1 MEPSMPNAL
10 DYSPGLDLITN
21 EVAVMMQD
29 RPVVGLSAWLLDAVA
44 AAEREGRGVQL
55 VTPAGVRLSYPAR
68 TRLFSGRNTR
78 WVVQAAG
85 GDEAYDGLTGVKL
98 NWDGKKFALVTGTD
112 GRGELAAAWTADP
125 QQLDVRANL
134 HVLARVR
141 YPALDST
148 IVGRATELLF
158 TELTGAPPIGWGT
171 EEPVNRPWN
180 TEASA
185 SLTAYCHRRSPRPSL
200 LTVVGA
206 STDGVRPA
214 TGSAVISSRP
224 AGIEE
229 TVMLA
234 VAQPGLEPPDADTVR
249 DVIGRLAEE
258 VELVTVLVSAA
269 GAAADT
275 TSYPHFTGFPGP
287 IGLAIG
293 PQEARIGATT
303 KPVPIGPASRPAA
316 WYGLGDGTR
325 LPDWERLGDLL
336 RSVISGTSRAGTSR
350 EG

>member
-1 MEPSMPNAL
+1 MPDAL
-10 DYSPGLDLITN
+10 DYSPGLDLITD

-55 VTPAGVRLSYPAR
+55 VTPGGVRLSYPAR

-85 GDEAYDGLTGVKL
+85 GDAYDGLTGVKL
-98 NWDGKKFALVTGTD
+98 SWDGKKFAPIAGAD
-112 GRGELAAAWTADP
+112 GRGELAAAWMTEG
-125 QQLDVRANL
+125 QLDVRANL
-134 HVLARVR
+134 QVLARVR

-158 TELTGAPPIGWGT
+158 TELTGALPIGWGT

-180 TEASA
+180 AEANA

-206 STDGVRPA
+206 QTDGVLPA

-234 VAQPGLEPPDADTVR
+234 VAQPGLEPPDPDTVR

-303 KPVPIGPASRPAA
+303 KSVPIGPASRPAA

-336 RSVISGTSRAGTSR
+336 RSVIAGTSR

>member
-1 MEPSMPNAL
+1 MPNAL
-10 DYSPGLDLITN
+10 DYSPGLDLVTD

-29 RPVVGLSAWLLDAVA
+29 RLVVGLSAWLLDAVA

-78 WVVQAAG
+78 WVVQAG
-85 GDEAYDGLTGVKL
+85 EAYDGLTGVKL
-98 NWDGKKFALVTGTD
+98 SWDGKKFAPVTGPD

-125 QQLDVRANL
+125 ERLEVRANL
-134 HVLARVR
+134 QVLARVR

-148 IVGRATELLF
+148 LVGRATELLF

-180 TEASA
+180 AEAGA

-206 STDGVRPA
+206 ATDGILPA
-214 TGSAVISSRP
+214 TGSAVVNRRP

-234 VAQPGLEPPDADTVR
+234 VAQPGLEPPDADKVR

-293 PQEARIGATT
+293 PQEARTGTAT
-303 KPVPIGPASRPAA
+303 KSVPIGPASRPAA

-325 LPDWERLGDLL
+325 MPDWERLGDLL
-336 RSVISGTSRAGTSR
+336 RGVIAGTES

>member
-1 MEPSMPNAL
+1 MPNAL
-10 DYSPGLDLITN
+10 DYSPGLDLITD

-55 VTPAGVRLSYPAR
+55 VTPARVRLSYPAR
-68 TRLFSGRNTR
+68 SRLFSGRNTR
-78 WVVQAAG
+78 WVVQADG
-85 GDEAYDGLTGVKL
+85 EAYDGLTGVKL
-98 NWDGKKFALVTGTD
+98 NWDGKKFAPVTGPD
-112 GRGELAAAWTADP
+112 GREEVAAAWTADP
-125 QQLDVRANL
+125 ERLDVRANL
-134 HVLARVR
+134 QVLARVR

-148 IVGRATELLF
+148 LVGRATELLC
-158 TELTGAPPIGWGT
+158 TELTGAQPIGWGT

-180 TEASA
+180 AEAAA

-206 STDGVRPA
+206 TTDGVRPA
-214 TGSAVISSRP
+214 TGSAVINSRP

-234 VAQPGLEPPDADTVR
+234 IAQPGLEPPDADTVR

-293 PQEARIGATT
+293 PQEARIGTATT
-303 KPVPIGPASRPAA
+303 SVPIGPASRPAA
-316 WYGLGDGTR
+316 WYGLGDGTWM
-325 LPDWERLGDLL
+325 PDWQRLGDLL
-336 RSVISGTSRAGTSR
+336 RGVIAGAER

>member
-1 MEPSMPNAL
+1 
-10 DYSPGLDLITN
+10 
-21 EVAVMMQD
+21 
-29 RPVVGLSAWLLDAVA
+29 
-44 AAEREGRGVQL
+44 
-55 VTPAGVRLSYPAR
+55 
-68 TRLFSGRNTR
+68 
-78 WVVQAAG
+78 
-85 GDEAYDGLTGVKL
+85 
-98 NWDGKKFALVTGTD
+98 
-112 GRGELAAAWTADP
+112 
-125 QQLDVRANL
+125 
-134 HVLARVR
+134 VLARVR

-158 TELTGAPPIGWGT
+158 TELTGALPVGWGT

-180 TEASA
+180 AEAKA

-269 GAAADT
+269 GAAPDT
-275 TSYPHFTGFPGP
+275 TAYPHFTGFPGP
-287 IGLAIG
+287 IGLAVG
-293 PQEARIGATT
+293 PQEARIGTT
-303 KPVPIGPASRPAA
+303 TEPVAIGPASRPAS
-316 WYGLGDGTR
+316 WYGLGDGTWV
-325 LPDWERLGDLL
+325 PDWERLSDLL
-336 RSVISGTSRAGTSR
+336 RSVIAGTNR